1 MKKKLESKKS
11 ISKKVVKA
19 KPVKAV
25 TQFIAKPKPKPKPKP
40 KAKVEPKVKVTAKAK
55 VAAKPI
61 QKTKEKIQP
70 KIKEKVT
77 ITKKIKVNPMT
88 VAIPKA
94 IQKETQGPYQEIKK
108 MLERQKHALL
118 ADAGATLESTL
129 NPASE
134 GFPDWTDQASMEVDQ
149 NCVLRLR
156 EREQHLLNKIE
167 DAIDRINGDTF
178 GTCEVCNE
186 PISLKRL
193 KARPVTTLC
202 IECKTKQEYEEK
214 MRQ

>member
-1 MKKKLESKKS
+1 MKKKLGKK
-11 ISKKVVKA
+11 KAVLQKTKQPKAVKA
-19 KPVKAV
+19 LVKL
-25 TQFIAKPKPKPKPKP
+25 KP
-40 KAKVEPKVKVTAKAK
+40 KARSMPKATLKHTVNAKA
-55 VAAKPI
+55 V
-61 QKTKEKIQP
+61 
-70 KIKEKVT
+70 
-77 ITKKIKVNPMT
+77 PM
-88 VAIPKA
+88 PKA
-94 IQKETQGPYQEIKK
+94 VQKVGHVGPYQEIKK

-118 ADAGATLESTL
+118 VEAGATLESTL
-129 NPASE
+129 NPSSE

-167 DAIDRINGDTF
+167 DAIERIDGETF
-178 GTCEVCNE
+178 GICEVCGS

-202 IECKTKQEYEEK
+202 IECKTKQEFEEK

>member
-1 MKKKLESKKS
+1 MTMP
-11 ISKKVVKA
+11 I
-19 KPVKAV
+19 P
-25 TQFIAKPKPKPKPKP
+25 T
-40 KAKVEPKVKVTAKAK
+40 PKV
-55 VAAKPI
+55 I
-61 QKTKEKIQP
+61 QRVMQEGGH
-70 KIKEKVT
+70 
-77 ITKKIKVNPMT
+77 
-88 VAIPKA
+88 
-94 IQKETQGPYQEIKK
+94 QGPHQEIKK

-118 ADAGATLESTL
+118 VEAGATLESTL
-129 NPASE
+129 NPSSE

-167 DAIDRINGDTF
+167 DAIERIDADTF
-178 GTCEVCNE
+178 GICEVCNA